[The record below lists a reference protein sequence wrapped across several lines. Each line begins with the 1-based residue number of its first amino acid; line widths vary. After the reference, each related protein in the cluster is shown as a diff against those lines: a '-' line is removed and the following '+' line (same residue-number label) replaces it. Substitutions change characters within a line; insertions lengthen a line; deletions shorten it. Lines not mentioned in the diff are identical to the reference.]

1 MCVKKA
7 MRHYNLKKE
16 KTLVTFSNTGFH
28 WKGTKSK
35 DMDVL
40 AMCSNC
46 SKADIIM
53 EVASLTSQKNK
64 NNIKDKT
71 SAK

>member
-1 MCVKKA
+1 

-40 AMCSNC
+40 AICVAIIATQIVP
-46 SKADIIM
+46 KADIIM